1 MAATTTRTQ
10 TWSGSQMQLWDS
22 PFNGRQLPI
31 CCRWRPSFS
40 HVQPRFAR
48 NLGCST
54 NNSSEAA
61 LWHKAIL
68 FLRLVRHRPYPST
81 CLWSVALGIL
91 CLVLSRPVSFH
102 CLIPINVPTPFHH
115 DINAC
120 ERHPVASPW
129 YHTRTCLLHSDRN
142 IERLP
147 VYTDQVMSK

>member
-1 MAATTTRTQ
+1 MDGSCRSVADGVPHFPTCNPGSPETSDARVTTA
-10 TWSGSQMQLWDS
+10 
-22 PFNGRQLPI
+22 PRQL
-31 CCRWRPSFS
+31 C
-40 HVQPRFAR
+40 
-48 NLGCST
+48 G
-54 NNSSEAA
+54 
-61 LWHKAIL
+61 KAIL

-81 CLWSVALGIL
+81 CPWPVALGIL

-129 YHTRTCLLHSDRN
+129 YHIRSCLLHSDRN

-147 VYTDQVMSK
+147 VYIDQVMSK